1 MKRISIFGST
11 GSIGQNTLDLIRRDK
26 SSYEVVALSGGS
38 NITQLIHDAVEF
50 RPKIVVTAFPNL
62 SDQLKTGLSGTNIE
76 VAAGVKAIADA
87 ANRPVDLAMS
97 AIVGIAGLP
106 TSLNTVKQGA
116 VLALANKESLV
127 AAGPLLMSEAA
138 KNDAKIIPVD
148 SEHSAIFQA
157 LLGEDINTVERIIIT
172 ASGGAFRD
180 LSQNDLKF
188 VTPAQAQTHPNW
200 NMGKRITI
208 DSASMFNKAMELIET
223 KELFGLPEN
232 KIEAVIHP
240 ESIMHAIVGFIDGG
254 MIAHLGSPDMRHS
267 IAYAL
272 NYTSRKIL
280 DIDRIDFTKIGQFS
294 FKEADEQ
301 RYPAL
306 RLAREVM
313 RQGGLWGAS
322 FNAAKEVALDR
333 FIAEQIGFLDMAK
346 VVELTLYQL
355 DQMNL
360 ITRGSQQLDEIL
372 NIDQV
377 ARRISKEIN
386 V

>member
-87 ANRPVDLAMS
+87 ANRPVDLVMS

-106 TSLNTVKQGA
+106 TSLNAVKQGA

-127 AAGPLLMSEAA
+127 AAGPLLMGEAA

-208 DSASMFNKAMELIET
+208 DSASMFNKAMELI
-223 KELFGLPEN
+223 
-232 KIEAVIHP
+232 AV
-240 ESIMHAIVGFIDGG
+240 S
-254 MIAHLGSPDMRHS
+254 
-267 IAYAL
+267 
-272 NYTSRKIL
+272 YTH
-280 DIDRIDFTKIGQFS
+280 
-294 FKEADEQ
+294 
-301 RYPAL
+301 
-306 RLAREVM
+306 
-313 RQGGLWGAS
+313 
-322 FNAAKEVALDR
+322 
-333 FIAEQIGFLDMAK
+333 
-346 VVELTLYQL
+346 LTLP
-355 DQMNL
+355 
-360 ITRGSQQLDEIL
+360 TK
-372 NIDQV
+372 
-377 ARRISKEIN
+377 A
-386 V
+386 